1 MGQVLVG
8 SVLVWERK
16 RGKGE
21 ITCTGMRGWE
31 GGCGGPKSCGT
42 AESAPPA
49 SGCLQPQRIPS
60 SPPSTSSKTL
70 FSSAKTSTTTPERR
84 ARPASLSSTH
94 SLQRPA
100 KNMAYAQPFPLAQQQ
115 QKVQQP
121 QFGPDLAIRL
131 ICPDCRDPNP
141 KLSEEFSSG
150 DLVCQSCGL
159 VLGDRIV
166 DTRSEWRVS
175 TLHLHSTRWSFNSA

>member
-1 MGQVLVG
+1 M
-8 SVLVWERK
+8 S
-16 RGKGE
+16 
-21 ITCTGMRGWE
+21 GWE
-31 GGCGGPKSCGT
+31 DGCGRPKGCGT
-42 AESAPPA
+42 AESAPPTT
-49 SGCLQPQRIPS
+49 GCSQPQQYILVTVVHIVENPLLLGQNINHNSRAS
-60 SPPSTSSKTL
+60 CSPCAPFLPL
-70 FSSAKTSTTTPERR
+70 FSAATLP
-84 ARPASLSSTH
+84 
-94 SLQRPA
+94 
-100 KNMAYAQPFPLAQQQ
+100 NMAYAQPFPLAQQQ

-175 TLHLHSTRWSFNSA
+175 ILHLHSTH